1 MTEADI
7 GVRHLLRKEYQGP
20 VATIRGK
27 GEARKPSTQNLR
39 GTLAVLTSQFQTSSL
54 QNCERIY
61 FCLKSHSSWYFVT
74 AAPRKRPH
82 LSSLIQAVFYSCFS
96 LSAQSLPS
104 IELPSKPM
112 NRIHRHEDFWNSSH
126 LILWSKRWSAEG
138 MESTPQ
144 CCLIPPGSHIL

>member
-112 NRIHRHEDFWNSSH
+112 NRIHRHEDF
-126 LILWSKRWSAEG
+126 
-138 MESTPQ
+138 
-144 CCLIPPGSHIL
+144 